1 MVHTNKVFV
10 HPNPTRANAVKA
22 LPEVLDFLLSEG
34 FHVYMDSMYAQS
46 LGKEYKVVSYA
57 SAEECMSA
65 ADFILVLGGDGTILH
80 IASSAACHG
89 KPVLGINFGTLG
101 FLTELDISDLE
112 MLKQIEEDRHKLDRR
127 LLLDVRVVDQ
137 SGATTFTATALND
150 AAILKGDVSKT
161 VKLAVFVNDKRVMG
175 FAGDGAVVCT
185 PTGSTG
191 YSLSAGGPI
200 LEPSSTCIAVTPVCP
215 HSLAIKSF
223 VVSADRVIEIRPP
236 VQDNTVQLSVDGY
249 QIHKLTPGESVI
261 IRQSGQTVS
270 LIRLRGVGFYER
282 INEKL
287 SSERL

>member
-127 LLLDVRVVDQ
+127 LLLDVRVWREI
-137 SGATTFTATALND
+137 SWLEPG
-150 AAILKGDVSKT
+150 S
-161 VKLAVFVNDKRVMG
+161 
-175 FAGDGAVVCT
+175 VVCA
-185 PTGSTG
+185 
-191 YSLSAGGPI
+191 AGAD
-200 LEPSSTCIAVTPVCP
+200 LHDAVW
-215 HSLAIKSF
+215 SR
-223 VVSADRVIEIRPP
+223 DR
-236 VQDNTVQLSVDGY
+236 
-249 QIHKLTPGESVI
+249 KLFEQAPAEERGGQPG
-261 IRQSGQTVS
+261 
-270 LIRLRGVGFYER
+270 
-282 INEKL
+282 
-287 SSERL
+287 